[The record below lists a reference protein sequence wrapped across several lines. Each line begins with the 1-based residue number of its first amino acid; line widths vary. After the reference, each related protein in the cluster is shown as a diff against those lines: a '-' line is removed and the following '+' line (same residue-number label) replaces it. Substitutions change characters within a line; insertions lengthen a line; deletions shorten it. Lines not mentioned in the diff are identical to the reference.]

1 MNPTTFI
8 ISFTI
13 AMMGL
18 AIYQTH
24 LLSLFLCLEGM
35 ALSVFCLMV
44 SSSSSSFVISTIPM
58 PLIMLT
64 FSVCEA
70 GLSLVLMISMTRT
83 HHNDLMSSLT
93 LLKC

>member
-8 ISFTI
+8 ISFMI
-13 AMMGL
+13 ALSGL
-18 AIYQTH
+18 AFYQTH

-35 ALSVFCLMV
+35 ALSVFCLMAI
-44 SSSSSSFVISTIPM
+44 SSSYTLSLSTIPL

-70 GLSLVLMISMTRT
+70 GLSLVLLVTMTRT
-83 HHNDLMSSLT
+83 HQNDLMSSLT

>member
-1 MNPTTFI
+1 MNPLTFI
-8 ISFTI
+8 ISFSI

-18 AIYQTH
+18 AVYQTH

-44 SSSSSSFVISTIPM
+44 SSTSLSFSISTIPI

-70 GLSLVLMISMTRT
+70 GLSLVLMVSMART